1 VSRHHHEP
9 HGDPSVWVPC
19 ATCWGQRRLLMA
31 AAGGGLAP
39 TTCPGCLGVGERLAN
54 SAQVAAPA
62 REGEPLG

>member
-1 VSRHHHEP
+1 M
-9 HGDPSVWVPC
+9 PC